1 MIKWDVGVW
10 SYTSILHSSS
20 SSPCQDSTQQSSVIV
35 LNQIPILTLDSRWL
49 SLAVID
55 CDKAANPGILQKK
68 LQTLFNFLFFPFN
81 PMKWNEVKSLSRV
94 RLFVI
99 PWTVAYQD
107 PQSMGFSRQEY
118 WSGLPFPS
126 PGYLP
131 DTGIE
136 SHGPS
141 QKNLKIQ
148 TFAEVISVCT
158 RAFIILKLIFCLLKM
173 PSNYYKP

>member
-1 MIKWDVGVW
+1 MIKWDVGIW
-10 SYTSILHSSS
+10 SYTSILHSSN
-20 SSPCQDSTQQSSVIV
+20 SSPCQDSTQQISVIV

-49 SLAVID
+49 SLVVID

-68 LQTLFNFLFFPFN
+68 LQILFNFLFFPFN
-81 PMKWNEVKSLSRV
+81 PMKWSEVKSLSRV
-94 RLFVI
+94 RLFVT

-126 PGYLP
+126 PGDLP

-136 SHGPS
+136 THRPS
-141 QKNLKIQ
+141 QKNLNIK
-148 TFAEVISVCT
+148 TYAEVISVCT
-158 RAFIILKLIFCLLKM
+158 CAFIILKIIFCLLKI